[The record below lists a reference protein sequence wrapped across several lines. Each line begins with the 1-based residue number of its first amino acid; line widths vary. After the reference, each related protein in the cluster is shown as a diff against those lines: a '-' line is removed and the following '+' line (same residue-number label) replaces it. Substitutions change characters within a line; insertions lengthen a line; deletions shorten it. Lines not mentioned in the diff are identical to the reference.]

1 MIGIFFIFFSKTKC
15 KRKTNLTKGFYEN
28 IKEERNNLDEGKCDI
43 YIYIYTQGERLVC
56 DGE

>member
-28 IKEERNNLDEGKCDI
+28 IKEERNNLDKGKCD
-43 YIYIYTQGERLVC
+43 IYIYTQGERLVC